1 MRKQILSQIVNELI
15 QIDLVDYYEEKVNSQ
30 DKKTIDFKY
39 RNNQTVNAII
49 KKVFGLAFRDWNDPT
64 IIRDEVYKSVYEVM
78 ANKVAPD
85 FTDEQLEQIAADI
98 HDKKLNITHSF
109 LSSVYKLAILKAKCQ
124 LSGHR
129 RSSTGTMIP
138 AADYIEFNEEALI
151 DSPDFNSGLVVD
163 NPDEQISFFT
173 DWFNN
178 EKENFLTRKQLLFIE
193 DDSAVESKN
202 KSSYKKRI
210 YNRTTKAY
218 EEQFHCD
225 DSRINEI
232 KTNIRLIEDI
242 LESDDFVAS
251 ILEYRDK
258 TVINDALTTYVPLEV
273 MRAFNYGYYNY
284 DKVLKYYRI
293 ALFQQL
299 NNLNQLLDE
308 KQRF

>member
-1 MRKQILSQIVNELI
+1 MRRQLLEQIVNELI

-39 RNNQTVNAII
+39 RNNMTVNAII
-49 KKVFGLAFRDWNDPT
+49 KKAFGLCFRDWNDTT
-64 IIRDEVYKSVYEVM
+64 IIRDEAYASMYEVM
-78 ANKVAPD
+78 VNKVAPD

-98 HDKKLNITHSF
+98 HTKELSITHSF
-109 LSSVYKLAILKAKCQ
+109 LASVYKLAVLKTKVN

-129 RSSTGTMIP
+129 RSSKGGMIP
-138 AADYIEFNEEALI
+138 AADYIEFNEDTLSDAPEY
-151 DSPDFNSGLVVD
+151 NHGLHID
-163 NPDEQISFFT
+163 NPDEDISFFT
-173 DWFNN
+173 NWFNN
-178 EKENFLTRKQLLFIE
+178 EKKSFLTQKQLQFIE
-193 DDSAVESKN
+193 DDSAIESKN

-258 TVINDALTTYVPLEV
+258 TIINDALTSYVPLEV

-284 DKVLKYYRI
+284 DKVLKYYKI
-293 ALFQQL
+293 ALFKQL
-299 NNLNQLLDE
+299 NNLNQLL
-308 KQRF
+308 K

>member
-1 MRKQILSQIVNELI
+1 MKRKQILEQIVNELI
-15 QIDLVDYYEEKVNSQ
+15 QIDLVDYYEEKVNSK

-39 RNNQTVNAII
+39 RNHMTVNAII
-49 KKVFGLAFRDWNDPT
+49 KKAFGLCYRDWNDTT

-98 HDKKLNITHSF
+98 HDKSLNITHSF
-109 LSSVYKLAILKAKCQ
+109 LSSVYKLAVLKTKVN

-193 DDSAVESKN
+193 DDSAIESKN

-218 EEQFHCD
+218 EEQFKCD

-258 TVINDALTTYVPLEV
+258 TVINDALTEYVPLEV
-273 MRAFNYGYYNY
+273 MRAFNYGYYSYN
-284 DKVLKYYRI
+284 KVLKHYRT
-293 ALFQQL
+293 ALFKQLAVL
-299 NNLNQLLDE
+299 NNLINN
-308 KQRF
+308 K